1 MKYLL
6 TIFVATV
13 FIGFSAEPPNVTNKA
28 AKELLKH
35 PEFKKAL
42 EAVPEFT
49 KAILA
54 ELDKQSTVEMK
65 PNRFSSK
72 PMTLKELQEE
82 NMRLKAEMKN
92 EVEVQRLKKEN
103 EELKARLEILRGG
116 GDHRVDGDQKVKLVQ
131 LGGTSLSSPPES
143 LIINVT
149 KEGVY
154 KVQIGQSTIETDAF
168 IRLKEVL
175 KQNHETKP
183 GLQVVIRGD
192 EKASFGQG
200 SAALAACVQAGFKS
214 ADIAW
219 DTTATK

>member
-1 MKYLL
+1 MKIRSVQSDDTGINVMPLIDIL
-6 TIFVATV
+6 FTLIIFFLATAT
-13 FIGFSAEPPNVTNKA
+13 F
-28 AKELLKH
+28 
-35 PEFKKAL
+35 
-42 EAVPEFT
+42 
-49 KAILA
+49 
-54 ELDKQSTVEMK
+54 
-65 PNRFSSK
+65 
-72 PMTLKELQEE
+72 QEE
-82 NMRLKAEMKN
+82 
-92 EVEVQRLKKEN
+92 QRIE
-103 EELKARLEILRGG
+103 R
-116 GDHRVDGDQKVKLVQ
+116 DQKVKLAQ

-168 IRLKEVL
+168 SRLKEVL

-200 SAALAACVQAGFKS
+200 SAALAACVQAGVKS